1 MNALNRAVLDL
12 LARAA
17 SANPETA
24 FTIDLWDGTS
34 HRFGEGE
41 PAFGIRFVTRRA
53 LRRTLANG
61 FLGFG
66 EGYMAGEIEVSGSWD
81 RLFALAMS
89 ADLGRVRLPGWALL
103 RYFLQRI
110 GSRNSR
116 RRARRNI
123 SHHYDLGNDFYKLW
137 LDGSMTYS
145 SAYFRAPDADL
156 ETAQRDKLEL
166 ISRKLGL
173 KPGQTLLD
181 VGCGWGSLVLH
192 AARHH
197 GVRALGCTLSGSQA
211 ELARERVRQ
220 AGLEDRVEIRLA
232 DYREITGTFDR
243 WVSVGMAE
251 HVGKAYLPRFLDHV
265 TARLRPGGLG
275 LLHLIGKD
283 RPGFGDPWTLTYI
296 FPGGYLPSID
306 RLLALMG
313 RRDLRTID
321 VENLRPHYALT
332 LDRWRERFEANVSRI
347 EAMYD
352 ARFVRMWRLFLL
364 SSAAGFR
371 YGDTRVFQILFS
383 NGPSDEV
390 PLTREGWYAA
400 ELRTARPRARREAPT
415 ARPELAVTAAAAG
428 RSRPGRERGPHGYA
442 G

>member
-1 MNALNRAVLDL
+1 MKRAVLDL

-17 SANPETA
+17 AADPGTA

-34 HRFGEGE
+34 RRFGEGE
-41 PAFGIRFVTRRA
+41 PAFGVRFATRRA
-53 LRRTLANG
+53 LRRTLTNG

-81 RLFALAMS
+81 RLFAFAMS
-89 ADLGRVRLPGWALL
+89 ADLGRVRLPGWGLL
-103 RYFLQRI
+103 RYAIRRL
-110 GSRNSR
+110 GDRNSR

-123 SHHYDLGNDFYKLW
+123 SHHYDLGNEFYRLW
-137 LDGSMTYS
+137 LDESMTYS
-145 SAYFRAPDADL
+145 SAYFRTPDADL

-166 ISRKLGL
+166 ICRKLGL
-173 KPGQTLLD
+173 RPGQSLLD

-197 GVRALGCTLSGSQA
+197 GVRALGCTLSERQA
-211 ELARERVRQ
+211 ELARERVRR
-220 AGLEDRVEIRLA
+220 AGLADRVEIRVA
-232 DYREITGTFDR
+232 DYREIDGRFDR

-251 HVGKAYLPRFLDHV
+251 HVGKGYLPQFLDHV

-313 RRDLRTID
+313 RRDLRTVD

-332 LDRWRERFEANVSRI
+332 LDRWYERFEAHVPEI

-371 YGDTRVFQILFS
+371 YGETRVFQILFS
-383 NGPSDEV
+383 NGPSEEV
-390 PLTREGWYAA
+390 PLTREGWYATPPR
-400 ELRTARPRARREAPT
+400 RTRPRARREAPA
-415 ARPELAVTAAAAG
+415 ARPDLAVTAGTAA
-428 RSRPGRERGPHGYA
+428 REHGPHGHA